1 MEPIN
6 VLEARNSLSK
16 LVAQA
21 QAGAD
26 IVISKRGR
34 PVARLVAMAP
44 MPNQTAAAA
53 ADWLSEHRIPAAAAR
68 TPADLDAQ
76 IEGERTGWE

>member
-26 IVISKRGR
+26 IVISKRGS
-34 PVARLVAMAP
+34 PVAP